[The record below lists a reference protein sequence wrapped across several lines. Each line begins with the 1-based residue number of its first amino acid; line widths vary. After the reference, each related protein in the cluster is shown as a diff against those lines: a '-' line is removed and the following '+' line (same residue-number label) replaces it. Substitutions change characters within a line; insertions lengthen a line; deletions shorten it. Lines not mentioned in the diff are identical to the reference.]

1 MFLLLYL
8 AKLEVERVM
17 ENIVMIFV
25 LDIMDITDGI
35 IIQICM
41 IVRLIIG
48 CHFQSLTRRVSK
60 NETD

>member
-8 AKLEVERVM
+8 AKLEVERVT
-17 ENIVMIFV
+17 ENIVMMFV
-25 LDIMDITDGI
+25 LDIMAIIDGI
-35 IIQICM
+35 IIHICM

-48 CHFQSLTRRVSK
+48 CYYQDLIRRVKS

>member
-8 AKLEVERVM
+8 AKLEVERVT

-25 LDIMDITDGI
+25 LDIMAIIDGI

-48 CHFQSLTRRVSK
+48 CHCQNFTRMVRK

>member
-8 AKLEVERVM
+8 AKLEVERVV

-48 CHFQSLTRRVSK
+48 CHCQSLTRRVSK